1 MIFITNDNNIFKI
14 DDKEDQP
21 VSQVNL
27 YNSLGNNK
35 YCTEDK
41 TIKMLD
47 EGEVFALSYEETY
60 QNIVGINYRNGV
72 KALYTYVDEVNV
84 SIGESLNK
92 ECIIGSYEGESFTC
106 VFKYNDDLIDY
117 NEVIQ
122 LL

>member
-1 MIFITNDNNIFKI
+1 
-14 DDKEDQP
+14 
-21 VSQVNL
+21 
-27 YNSLGNNK
+27 
-35 YCTEDK
+35 
-41 TIKMLD
+41 MLD